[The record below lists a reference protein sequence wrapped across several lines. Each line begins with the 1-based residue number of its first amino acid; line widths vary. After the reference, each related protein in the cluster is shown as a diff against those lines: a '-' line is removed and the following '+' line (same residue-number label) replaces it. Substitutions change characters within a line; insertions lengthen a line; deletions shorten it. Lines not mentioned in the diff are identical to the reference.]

1 MSNTS
6 SSIVSRGW
14 RRAASAIA
22 VVTALALCTLRMSAA
37 PSPSPSLD
45 WLFDGLV
52 SSTTRIGNT
61 LYVAGSFND
70 AGPSS
75 GVLGHLFQLSPTTG
89 APLPDLPEVNGQVR
103 VIASDGAG
111 GFHIAGYFTNIGSA
125 GLTYPGVPSGMRTA
139 HVLANGSV
147 DSGFRAQFGGDVLGM
162 LRAGPSLVVFGR
174 IYVDAGTSAR
184 PLLTVDPTTGVL
196 RPWVPSLPGVV
207 RKMTTAN
214 GVLYVLTSELTGARR
229 VSAFD
234 TTSGAPLW
242 TSAVISSVAVSGDA
256 IATVGTRVVVGVD
269 RLYSLDAAT
278 GAIDPAWGGPAS
290 PADSWT
296 GALAVNGSTIYVTGR
311 FSSYHGQAR
320 ANLAAV
326 DAASGAVLPWSPQA
340 TSEFADIGVSP
351 SGTVFVATWDVQ
363 RTLRVNGEKRRAGV
377 FEIDA
382 SGAVTAWESQVQ
394 GPVATMLVA
403 PTGTVVLGAYARG
416 RTGTVTR
423 AGIAGF
429 DTVTGA
435 AIQNTPTL
443 SRAGTFPP
451 VAQVVSVGQTLYLSG
466 AFDAVNGQ
474 PRVNLAAVDAATNTV
489 LPWPAAG
496 VPATAS
502 ILLAH
507 GDWIYVHPNYADQ
520 TLPLRRIDAATG
532 ALDPVWRF
540 WGPPGGTPDLFIGN
554 GQLYGAR
561 LTYVAG
567 TAGLDV
573 GTVDAVT
580 GDLQTLVTLP
590 AIDVDR
596 ATNPLAID
604 GDTLYVV
611 NPARAESTAIGVLM
625 AFDLRTGR
633 LVSAPNVAG
642 QLNGVAVA
650 DGRLF
655 INGGS
660 FAVAGTARGG
670 LGEIARPGTVTP
682 WTSGEWTLTSGFCF
696 SCRGVTDVAARGDVL
711 VVHGILGSFIRVAAF
726 PLSGDTAPPN
736 LRAQEAGAS
745 TVFTWDAM
753 VPPPTGG
760 YVIEG
765 GFAAGQTAGALAVG
779 NVTSVAL
786 PMPAGPA
793 FIRVRP
799 QGSTEVSNEVVAG
812 CVAPPLPPTA
822 LTTTLVGT
830 MLTLEWTPPVAAV
843 TNYTLLAGTAAGLSN
858 VVTLALGPQTSVSG
872 TVPGGTFFARVTASN
887 ACGTSGPSGEVF
899 FTIGAPD
906 PLPAAPTNVASSV
919 SGSTVSLTW
928 TAPAGAVTSY
938 VLEAGTA
945 AGLAN
950 LGTLPVGAMPSLVV
964 PGVPAG
970 TYVLRVRAVTSAGSG
985 AASSDV
991 VVVVP

>member
-1 MSNTS
+1 MSNPS
-6 SSIVSRGW
+6 NSIVSCGW
-14 RRAASAIA
+14 RRGASAVA
-22 VVTALALCTLRMSAA
+22 VLAALASSTGRMSAA

-89 APLPDLPEVNGQVR
+89 APQTGLPEVNGQVR
-103 VIASDGAG
+103 VIASDGGG
-111 GFHIAGYFTNIGSA
+111 GFHIAGPFTNIGSA

-147 DSGFRAQFGGDVLGM
+147 DSGFSAQFGGDVLGM

-174 IYVDAGTSAR
+174 LYIDAGTTAR
-184 PLLTVDPTTGVL
+184 AVLAVDPTTGAL
-196 RPWVPSLPGVV
+196 SPWVPSLPGLVS
-207 RKMTTAN
+207 RMATAN
-214 GVLYVLTSELTGARR
+214 GVLFVLTSDATRARR

-234 TTSGAPLW
+234 ATSGAPLW
-242 TSAVISSVAVSGDA
+242 TSAVISSTAVVVDA
-256 IATVGTRVVVGVD
+256 ITTVGTRVVVGVD

-296 GALAVNGSTIYVTGR
+296 GALAVIGSTIYVTGR

-351 SGTVFVATWDVQ
+351 SGAVFVATWDVQ
-363 RTLRVNGEKRRAGV
+363 RTLRVNGETRRAGV

-394 GPVATMLVA
+394 GPVATMLV
-403 PTGTVVLGAYARG
+403 TTNGTVVLGAYAPG

-423 AGIAGF
+423 AGLVGF
-429 DTVTGA
+429 DTMTGV
-435 AIQNTPTL
+435 AIQNTATL
-443 SRAGTFPP
+443 ARAGTFPP
-451 VAQVVSVGQTLYLSG
+451 IANVVSVGQTLYLSG

-474 PRVNLAAVDAATNTV
+474 PRVNLAAVEAVTNTV
-489 LPWPAAG
+489 LPWPAPG
-496 VPATAS
+496 VPTTAS

-507 GDWIYVHPNYADQ
+507 GGWIYVHPNPSSPA
-520 TLPLRRIDAATG
+520 TPLRRISAVTG
-532 ALDPVWRF
+532 VLDPVWSF
-540 WGPPGGTPDLFIGN
+540 SATPGATVSLFVARNQLHATRITTTLDIG
-554 GQLYGAR
+554 R
-561 LTYVAG
+561 
-567 TAGLDV
+567 
-573 GTVDAVT
+573 VDTTT
-580 GDLQTLVTLP
+580 GELLVDIRLP
-590 AIDVDR
+590 AADIGR
-596 ATNPLAID
+596 AANPVTID
-604 GDTLYVV
+604 GDTLYIVS
-611 NPARAESTAIGVLM
+611 PAHAEDTAIGTLR

-633 LVSAPNVAG
+633 PVSAPNVAG

-682 WTSGEWTLTSGFCF
+682 WTSAEWTLTSGFCL

-711 VVHGILGSFIRVAAF
+711 VAYGIRGAFIRVVAF
-726 PLSGDTAPPN
+726 PLSGATTPTN
-736 LRAQEAGAS
+736 LRALEAGAN

-753 VPPPTGG
+753 PGPPAGG

-765 GFAAGQTAGALAVG
+765 GFAPGQTAGALPVG
-779 NVTSVAL
+779 NATSVAL
-786 PMPAGPA
+786 PIAAGPA
-793 FIRVRP
+793 FIRVRA

-822 LTTTLVGT
+822 LTTTLNGIN
-830 MLTLEWTPPVAAV
+830 LTLAWTAPSGPV
-843 TNYTLLAGTAAGLSN
+843 TGYTLLAGTASGLSN
-858 VVTLALGPQTSVSG
+858 AARLALGPQTSVSG
-872 TVPGGTFFARVTASN
+872 PVPGGTFFARVTASN
-887 ACGTSGPSGEVF
+887 ACGTSAPSGEVF
-899 FTIGAPD
+899 FTIGAAD
-906 PLPAAPTNVASSV
+906 ALPAAPSGLTSSV
-919 SGSTVSLTW
+919 TGSTLTLSW
-928 TAPAGAVTSY
+928 TAPAGPVTGY
-938 VLEAGTA
+938 VLEAGSA
-945 AGLAN
+945 PGLAN
-950 LGTLPVGAMPSLVV
+950 IGAATIGAGTSFVI

-970 TYVLRVRAVTSAGSG
+970 TYYVRVRAVTSAGSG
-985 AASSDV
+985 APSNDV
-991 VVVVP
+991 AVVVP